1 MKRLWIAL
9 LVLALAF
16 TLSYLN
22 TLGIA
27 RITGRLVS
35 MLEEAEA
42 LAPADHDAALEKTEE
57 AFKLWQDSAGYLYI
71 VLFHSDSDQVR
82 VLFAQTLEYLRS
94 DETGG
99 EYAAC
104 SAALRA
110 QIELLREMEA
120 LSLTNIL

>member
-1 MKRLWIAL
+1 MKRLWISLAI
-9 LVLALAF
+9 LALVFAV
-16 TLSYLN
+16 SYLN

-27 RITGRLVS
+27 HITDQLVS

-42 LAPADHDAALEKTEE
+42 LAPTDHDAALEKTEE
-57 AFKLWQDSAGYLYI
+57 AFQLWQDSAGYLYT

-82 VLFAQTLEYLRS
+82 VLFAETLEYLRS
-94 DETGG
+94 NETGG

-110 QIELLREMEA
+110 QIELLSEMEE